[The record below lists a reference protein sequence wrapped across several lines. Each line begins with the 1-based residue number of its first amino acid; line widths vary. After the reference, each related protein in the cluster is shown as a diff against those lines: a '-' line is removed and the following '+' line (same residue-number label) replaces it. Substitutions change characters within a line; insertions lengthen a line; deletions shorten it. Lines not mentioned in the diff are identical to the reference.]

1 MNEQLLNI
9 IAQIAEVCLIPL
21 FGYLTT
27 LLINKINSKLDSD
40 KKKAEAEIAIRY
52 INQLNV
58 TIVECIRATNQTY
71 VEELKKAGSFDKAAQ
86 EVALAKTLE
95 AVKAT
100 LNDESKKYLAMFA
113 TDIEAYILNK
123 IEASI
128 AEAKCNK

>member
-52 INQLNV
+52 INQLNA